1 MAHAISRIYAN
12 TSDADAAV
20 RDLAEYGFQPEEI
33 HVVAAQASAGS
44 VGGAGV
50 DGIADRIAKCLVPM
64 RDAVAYA
71 KHVGQGGA
79 FVTVHAPF
87 GSGRKATA
95 ALDRHHPIDLNL
107 KAPGKPIPKYDE
119 AAPLS
124 SSLWLP
130 VLIDNPAPLG
140 AFAGLPSLVSGPP
153 RVTEA
158 APLSS
163 SMGWPVRSSD
173 PTPISTASG
182 APTLASSSATFSNLL
197 GLGTLWNSAAP
208 LSRILFLPV
217 LSRSGAPMSLG
228 LPLLWR

>member
-12 TSDADAAV
+12 PSDADAAV

-33 HVVAAQASAGS
+33 HVVAAHPSAGS
-44 VGGAGV
+44 VGAAGV
-50 DGIADRIAKCLVPM
+50 DEIADRIAKCFIPL
-64 RDAVAYA
+64 RHAVAYA
-71 KHVGQGGA
+71 AHVAQGGA

-95 ALDRHHPIDLNL
+95 ALDRHHPVELNL
-107 KAPGKPIPKYDE
+107 HAPAKPFPKYDE

-124 SSLWLP
+124 SSLFLP
-130 VLIDNPAPLG
+130 VLIDNPSPLG
-140 AFAGLPSLVSGPP
+140 ALAGLPSLVSGPP

-158 APLSS
+158 APLST
-163 SMGWPVRSSD
+163 SMGWPVQSSD
-173 PTPISTASG
+173 PTPLASASG
-182 APTLASSSATFSNLL
+182 APTLASSNAVFSNLL